1 VSINAAQLRDAVVQ
15 QINQAGLT
23 PSLTAIPIYDLSV
36 DLESL
41 KGGRIVVMPQTKSLE
56 PIRRKGDQAATYT
69 IDVAVQF
76 KGADIKPA
84 TLDPY
89 LSLAEQIGD
98 LSLGTTLKTQIVPAA
113 TCIEVIWPHGLFIQK
128 HLEDFRCLTSVVSL
142 KIKVN

>member
-1 VSINAAQLRDAVVQ
+1 MSINAAQLRDAVVQ
-15 QINQAGLT
+15 QINQAGLN

-41 KGGRIVVMPQTKSLE
+41 KGGRIVVMPQTKSID
-56 PIRRKGDQAATYT
+56 PIRRKGDQAATFT

-89 LSLAEQIGD
+89 LSLAEAIAE
-98 LSLGTTLKTQIVPAA
+98 SSIGTTIKTQIVPAA
-113 TCIEVIWPHGLFIQK
+113 TCVEVTWPHGLFIQK
-128 HLEDFRCLTSVVSL
+128 HLEDFRCLTSVISL
-142 KIKVN
+142 RFKVN